1 MMTDFNGPSSSS
13 LRVSI
18 NYYGGIISISC
29 LFPANE
35 LTGCVG
41 VIHSAQ
47 LDNLTLTVLSVGR
60 SGGVDSTNINEGNY
74 SVAVFGQKH
83 NRTNEFPSLV
93 QIVSAIP
100 ITTTVSGGMYSHLK

>member
-1 MMTDFNGPSSSS
+1 MMTDFIGPSSSS

-29 LFPANE
+29 SFSANE

-47 LDNLTLTVLSVGR
+47 LDNFALTVLSVER

-83 NRTNEFPSLV
+83 NRINEFPSLV
-93 QIVSAIP
+93 QIVSASP
-100 ITTTVSGGMYSHLK
+100 ITTTISGGIYSQIK